1 MPLLPRR
8 YHPPPRWPTRNSRFR
23 SSSKGSGPS
32 WTGSVVTF
40 DPDRLRERLAE
51 LEQELGQPGFWDD
64 QQHAAAVSAEHARL
78 ARRLDRYDRLN
89 REYSDAKELLSLDAS
104 LADDVEASIVPLRRE
119 LAR

>member
-40 DPDRLRERLAE
+40 DPDALRVRLAE
-51 LEQELGQPGFWDD
+51 LEEELGQPGFWDD
-64 QQHAAAVSAEHARL
+64 QQRAAAVSSEHARV
-78 ARRLDRYDRLN
+78 ARRLERYDRLQS
-89 REYSDAKELLSLDAS
+89 EYSDARELLELDDS
-104 LADDVEASIVPLRRE
+104 LADDVATSIIP
-119 LAR
+119 